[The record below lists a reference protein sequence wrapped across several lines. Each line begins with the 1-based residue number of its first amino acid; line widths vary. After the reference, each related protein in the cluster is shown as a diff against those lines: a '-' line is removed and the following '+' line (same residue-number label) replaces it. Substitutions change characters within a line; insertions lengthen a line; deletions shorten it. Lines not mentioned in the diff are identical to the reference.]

1 MYLLQIILGND
12 ARFTL
17 DDRFAKDDHKTEK
30 TELVEDINECD
41 LQKEKERQL
50 DILENILGEPLTYT
64 VKDQELKTTK

>member
-17 DDRFAKDDHKTEK
+17 DDRFAKDDQETEK

-50 DILENILGEPLTYT
+50 DILENILGEPLTHI
-64 VKDQELKTTK
+64 VKDQELKTAK